1 LVNSAYRLHTVIM
14 QEIKDYHFRGTYD
27 FELRVRYEDKQ
38 YKFWYLKAWHPI
50 EESTLKKMCEQSY
63 INKKLVDKLKLRLV
77 S

>member
-1 LVNSAYRLHTVIM
+1 M
-14 QEIKDYHFRGTYD
+14 QEIEDYHFRGTYD

-50 EESTLKKMCEQSY
+50 EEHILKKMCEQSNLKEK
-63 INKKLVDKLKLRLV
+63 IVDRMKLKLV